1 MLRASSARRDAPLW
15 GGQGGSLAQKA
26 GSERLDGA
34 LREGE
39 ALRVELNALRQN
51 LEKAEGDK
59 TRVRSP
65 AASEWEAMS
74 AAVPRRAAM
83 RAWRMRQVCGFQA
96 PLSAKGLLR
105 LINLRGAFI

>member
-59 TRVRSP
+59 TRVRGP
-65 AASEWEAMS
+65 ARVRVGGHVSRATS
-74 AAVPRRAAM
+74 ATSCA
-83 RAWRMRQVCGFQA
+83 
-96 PLSAKGLLR
+96 GL
-105 LINLRGAFI
+105 ADA